1 MVKPILI
8 TSTGLVE
15 IDPPNIYRHFSLNL
29 QASYTL
35 YDGQKGLSKLE
46 QAA

>member
-15 IDPPNIYRHFSLNL
+15 IDPPNIYRHFSLNVVL
-29 QASYTL
+29 KAPLHSYYTL
-35 YDGQKGLSKLE
+35 YGG
-46 QAA
+46 